1 MPERVRSQDGTR
13 ETEEILGA
21 RGEVSQQGRTG
32 GDIAREVGTRD
43 EMKRAFERP
52 AGSTG
57 ETKEQSTPKPSHG
70 NGD

>member
-1 MPERVRSQDGTR
+1 MAERARSEDGSRDTDKV
-13 ETEEILGA
+13 LGA
-21 RGEVSQQGRTG
+21 KGEVAQQGRTG

-43 EMKRAFERP
+43 EMKRATERP

-70 NGD
+70 NG

>member
-1 MPERVRSQDGTR
+1 MAERVRSKDGSRDTDKV
-13 ETEEILGA
+13 LGA
-21 RGEVSQQGRTG
+21 KREVSQQGRSG

-70 NGD
+70 NG